1 MNALL
6 ALAAVSEATTGLV
19 LLLYPSIVASLL
31 FGSEIM
37 GAGIVMSRL
46 AGISLIALGIA
57 CWPGNM
63 AYRALYGM
71 VTFSTLAMLYL
82 AYVGL
87 IGVVGFCYGQ
97 PLPFTEVCLSFS
109 FERGGKNKNCRH
121 QERKRPSVPRAAP
134 APDAKYFG
142 TFTLEPITRNG
153 RAAHVAHV
161 KVISP
166 ELKQWREQMVPG
178 PGSRRSLLRV
188 LLANS
193 GLSA

>member
-1 MNALL
+1 MKALL

-87 IGVVGFCYGQ
+87 IGVVGFGILLW
-97 PLPFTEVCLSFS
+97 PAVAVHGGLSILLV
-109 FERGGKNKNCRH
+109 RAW
-121 QERKRPSVPRAAP
+121 RKEQKLP
-134 APDAKYFG
+134 APG
-142 TFTLEPITRNG
+142 T
-153 RAAHVAHV
+153 
-161 KVISP
+161 
-166 ELKQWREQMVPG
+166 
-178 PGSRRSLLRV
+178 
-188 LLANS
+188 
-193 GLSA
+193 